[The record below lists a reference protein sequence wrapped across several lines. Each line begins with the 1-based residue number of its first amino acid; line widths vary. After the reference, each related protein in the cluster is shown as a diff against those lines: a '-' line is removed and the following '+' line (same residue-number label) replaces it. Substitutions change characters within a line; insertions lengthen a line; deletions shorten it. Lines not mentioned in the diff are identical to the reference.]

1 MNWNDYYMEQAGGGD
16 YNTFKGTLYQRGYGL
31 GGTFKRFFNW
41 IVPLFKKNALPL
53 IKQGATAVGKEALGT
68 VANIA
73 RDVVDGKPINESVKE
88 NANTAISNLQTKA
101 EKVLTGKGIKR
112 RRSKKKII
120 ILKKSN
126 KKRKIEDIFSNA
138 D

>member
-16 YNTFKGTLYQRGYGL
+16 YNTFKGSLYQRGYGL

-41 IVPLFKKNALPL
+41 IVPLFKQNALPL

-73 RDVVDGKPINESVKE
+73 KDVVDGKPINESVQE
-88 NANTAISNLQTKA
+88 NANTAISNLKTKA